1 MTRLATVLLTFAALI
16 AGGYG
21 VLRLGDGP
29 DTGAGE
35 ATPPA
40 SESGGE
46 PAPVIL
52 WPETD
57 DETAAEPKR
66 PLTTELAPDSLP
78 ATGGDARAALAE
90 RPYLELDLT
99 PREIARPELETL
111 NLFDPRYNTRGV
123 IQRRWLTENFGLQ
136 GGFGYSENEESKERD
151 VAVGVGFVFT
161 Y

>member
-1 MTRLATVLLTFAALI
+1 MTRRATILLTLTALI

-21 VLRLGDGP
+21 ALRLDDGP
-29 DTGAGE
+29 DTNAGE
-35 ATPPA
+35 TTPPA
-40 SESGGE
+40 SEPAEE

-57 DETAAEPKR
+57 DDTAAEPKR
-66 PLTTELAPDSLP
+66 PLSTELAPEPLP

-99 PREIARPELETL
+99 PRTIARPELETL

-123 IQRRWLTENFGLQ
+123 VQRRWLTDNFGLQ